1 MYTFICTI
9 FRYLYTIYFGGIL
22 FVPPS
27 FSILFCLRILY
38 LDSGCCLKM
47 KMSRRG
53 LRDEEIERLL
63 CEIPSDEDSTVDT
76 TDDESDYEASIVA
89 EAIVSSEGEVSESEE
104 ESESTPP
111 KRAADTAPTWGQ
123 QFNATSGMQFDS
135 ESGPSAF
142 IRDIDDPEPID
153 IFEKIFPK
161 ELVELIVFQTNLYA
175 TQSGKSFTPTTDN
188 EIRTFLGINILMGIK
203 RMPAYRDYWSSAPE
217 LHDRYIA
224 SLMAVNRFGW
234 LLRNIHLNDNTLHP
248 EKGHPGYDKLYKLRP
263 VIKILSESFSKCYQ
277 PSKHLAI
284 DESMIKFKG
293 RNSMKQYMRDKPIK
307 RGYKVWMLCDKTSY
321 NLKFDIYTGKVGDTV
336 QTGLGEHVVL
346 SLSSELVNKGHYL
359 YFDNYFNSYNLL
371 AGLQQRNIYACGTV
385 QPTRKHLPKLKTDK
399 ELSRGEFDWRVSN
412 CGILYLKWKDK
423 RAVHLLSNF
432 HSPEVTTVTR
442 RERDGSRIE
451 LPCPQA
457 VMDYNAHMNNVDKF
471 DQLKKSY
478 EISRRSKKW
487 WHRIFFHLLDVS
499 IVNSY
504 IIWKELGDR
513 EKMTAKVF
521 RMSILQSL
529 VTQKT
534 PLRPSR
540 LHESQVHVKKNKPYV
555 SSRQRLDNSSHQP
568 EPKQK
573 GAFKIFTKRNKKHIL
588 FVRVEFKG
596 ELQAQTKIS
605 QKL

>member
-1 MYTFICTI
+1 
-9 FRYLYTIYFGGIL
+9 
-22 FVPPS
+22 
-27 FSILFCLRILY
+27 
-38 LDSGCCLKM
+38 
-47 KMSRRG
+47 MSRRG

-161 ELVELIVFQTNLYA
+161 ELVQLIVFQTNLYA

-321 NLKFDIYTGKVGDTV
+321 NLKFDIYTGKEILTAALEEWSNSRMPLSQYDNRVKILSYLWGFLNRSSAFAVTV
-336 QTGLGEHVVL
+336 Q
-346 SLSSELVNKGHYL
+346 
-359 YFDNYFNSYNLL
+359 
-371 AGLQQRNIYACGTV
+371 
-385 QPTRKHLPKLKTDK
+385 
-399 ELSRGEFDWRVSN
+399 
-412 CGILYLKWKDK
+412 
-423 RAVHLLSNF
+423 
-432 HSPEVTTVTR
+432 
-442 RERDGSRIE
+442 
-451 LPCPQA
+451 
-457 VMDYNAHMNNVDKF
+457 
-471 DQLKKSY
+471 
-478 EISRRSKKW
+478 
-487 WHRIFFHLLDVS
+487 
-499 IVNSY
+499 
-504 IIWKELGDR
+504 
-513 EKMTAKVF
+513 
-521 RMSILQSL
+521 
-529 VTQKT
+529 
-534 PLRPSR
+534 
-540 LHESQVHVKKNKPYV
+540 
-555 SSRQRLDNSSHQP
+555 
-568 EPKQK
+568 
-573 GAFKIFTKRNKKHIL
+573 
-588 FVRVEFKG
+588 
-596 ELQAQTKIS
+596 AQCVIM
-605 QKL
+605 

>member
-1 MYTFICTI
+1 
-9 FRYLYTIYFGGIL
+9 
-22 FVPPS
+22 
-27 FSILFCLRILY
+27 
-38 LDSGCCLKM
+38 
-47 KMSRRG
+47 MSRRG

-321 NLKFDIYTGKVGDTV
+321 NLKFDIYTGKARCFETTTEAAAAAAWPAFSPNGAAPP
-336 QTGLGEHVVL
+336 
-346 SLSSELVNKGHYL
+346 
-359 YFDNYFNSYNLL
+359 F
-371 AGLQQRNIYACGTV
+371 
-385 QPTRKHLPKLKTDK
+385 
-399 ELSRGEFDWRVSN
+399 RG
-412 CGILYLKWKDK
+412 YP
-423 RAVHLLSNF
+423 A
-432 HSPEVTTVTR
+432 PER
-442 RERDGSRIE
+442 
-451 LPCPQA
+451 
-457 VMDYNAHMNNVDKF
+457 
-471 DQLKKSY
+471 
-478 EISRRSKKW
+478 
-487 WHRIFFHLLDVS
+487 
-499 IVNSY
+499 
-504 IIWKELGDR
+504 
-513 EKMTAKVF
+513 
-521 RMSILQSL
+521 
-529 VTQKT
+529 
-534 PLRPSR
+534 PLREASGCPARLPQTCCTTPGRHLFFGPRRVGFQRGASLLRSR
-540 LHESQVHVKKNKPYV
+540 CC
-555 SSRQRLDNSSHQP
+555 
-568 EPKQK
+568 
-573 GAFKIFTKRNKKHIL
+573 AF
-588 FVRVEFKG
+588 
-596 ELQAQTKIS
+596 
-605 QKL
+605 

>member
-1 MYTFICTI
+1 
-9 FRYLYTIYFGGIL
+9 
-22 FVPPS
+22 
-27 FSILFCLRILY
+27 
-38 LDSGCCLKM
+38 
-47 KMSRRG
+47 MSRRG

-321 NLKFDIYTGKVGDTV
+321 NLKFDIYTGKTDDTEDTV
-336 QTGLGEHVVL
+336 SKDDGDVALEEHVPPT
-346 SLSSELVNKGHYL
+346 
-359 YFDNYFNSYNLL
+359 
-371 AGLQQRNIYACGTV
+371 YA
-385 QPTRKHLPKLKTDK
+385 
-399 ELSRGEFDWRVSN
+399 
-412 CGILYLKWKDK
+412 
-423 RAVHLLSNF
+423 
-432 HSPEVTTVTR
+432 
-442 RERDGSRIE
+442 
-451 LPCPQA
+451 
-457 VMDYNAHMNNVDKF
+457 
-471 DQLKKSY
+471 
-478 EISRRSKKW
+478 
-487 WHRIFFHLLDVS
+487 
-499 IVNSY
+499 
-504 IIWKELGDR
+504 
-513 EKMTAKVF
+513 
-521 RMSILQSL
+521 
-529 VTQKT
+529 
-534 PLRPSR
+534 
-540 LHESQVHVKKNKPYV
+540 
-555 SSRQRLDNSSHQP
+555 
-568 EPKQK
+568 
-573 GAFKIFTKRNKKHIL
+573 KHIFSNVL
-588 FVRVEFKG
+588 FKAASGEYEQQTPSTETLVAKASCEIVYVDNNNCDEFVQTETE
-596 ELQAQTKIS
+596 ELELIRF
-605 QKL
+605 

>member
-1 MYTFICTI
+1 
-9 FRYLYTIYFGGIL
+9 
-22 FVPPS
+22 
-27 FSILFCLRILY
+27 
-38 LDSGCCLKM
+38 
-47 KMSRRG
+47 MSRRG

-161 ELVELIVFQTNLYA
+161 ELVQLIVFQTNLYA

-321 NLKFDIYTGKVGDTV
+321 NLKFDIYTGK
-336 QTGLGEHVVL
+336 
-346 SLSSELVNKGHYL
+346 
-359 YFDNYFNSYNLL
+359 
-371 AGLQQRNIYACGTV
+371 
-385 QPTRKHLPKLKTDK
+385 
-399 ELSRGEFDWRVSN
+399 RV
-412 CGILYLKWKDK
+412 
-423 RAVHLLSNF
+423 
-432 HSPEVTTVTR
+432 R
-442 RERDGSRIE
+442 REGVPERQLS
-451 LPCPQA
+451 
-457 VMDYNAHMNNVDKF
+457 VMDPRHGGRI
-471 DQLKKSY
+471 LIKSRKGGVTV
-478 EISRRSKKW
+478 RRGP
-487 WHRIFFHLLDVS
+487 HG
-499 IVNSY
+499 
-504 IIWKELGDR
+504 LGDR
-513 EKMTAKVF
+513 CRSPPAAGCPCRCETRRCAT
-521 RMSILQSL
+521 RGL
-529 VTQKT
+529 
-534 PLRPSR
+534 PRRCHP
-540 LHESQVHVKKNKPYV
+540 
-555 SSRQRLDNSSHQP
+555 
-568 EPKQK
+568 
-573 GAFKIFTKRNKKHIL
+573 FT
-588 FVRVEFKG
+588 
-596 ELQAQTKIS
+596 
-605 QKL
+605 

>member
-1 MYTFICTI
+1 
-9 FRYLYTIYFGGIL
+9 
-22 FVPPS
+22 
-27 FSILFCLRILY
+27 
-38 LDSGCCLKM
+38 
-47 KMSRRG
+47 MSRRG

-399 ELSRGEFDWRVSN
+399 ELSRDFNLNTPDGTGTLNAMR
-412 CGILYLKWKDK
+412 GIMCVTPHD
-423 RAVHLLSNF
+423 ALL
-432 HSPEVTTVTR
+432 
-442 RERDGSRIE
+442 
-451 LPCPQA
+451 PQK
-457 VMDYNAHMNNVDKF
+457 NV
-471 DQLKKSY
+471 KKLN
-478 EISRRSKKW
+478 
-487 WHRIFFHLLDVS
+487 H
-499 IVNSY
+499 
-504 IIWKELGDR
+504 
-513 EKMTAKVF
+513 
-521 RMSILQSL
+521 
-529 VTQKT
+529 
-534 PLRPSR
+534 RPSAQHVSEAGENDMQTFHR
-540 LHESQVHVKKNKPYV
+540 TQVGGLKAIKIED
-555 SSRQRLDNSSHQP
+555 LDIIAP
-568 EPKQK
+568 AK
-573 GAFKIFTKRNKKHIL
+573 GLGPALSPT
-588 FVRVEFKG
+588 
-596 ELQAQTKIS
+596 
-605 QKL
+605 

>member
-1 MYTFICTI
+1 
-9 FRYLYTIYFGGIL
+9 
-22 FVPPS
+22 
-27 FSILFCLRILY
+27 
-38 LDSGCCLKM
+38 
-47 KMSRRG
+47 MSRRG

-161 ELVELIVFQTNLYA
+161 ELVQLIVFQTNLYA

-321 NLKFDIYTGKVGDTV
+321 NLKFDIYTGKGVAGVGVDLSV
-336 QTGLGEHVVL
+336 Q
-346 SLSSELVNKGHYL
+346 
-359 YFDNYFNSYNLL
+359 
-371 AGLQQRNIYACGTV
+371 AGG
-385 QPTRKHLPKLKTDK
+385 
-399 ELSRGEFDWRVSN
+399 RVSLEGG
-412 CGILYLKWKDK
+412 CDGWARGASRRRWDASWPRARRQIVGVARRRGRGSEDHRGSATGISGAAL
-423 RAVHLLSNF
+423 
-432 HSPEVTTVTR
+432 
-442 RERDGSRIE
+442 G
-451 LPCPQA
+451 
-457 VMDYNAHMNNVDKF
+457 
-471 DQLKKSY
+471 DQLAPDQLR
-478 EISRRSKKW
+478 EGVGLRSGHPKVTE
-487 WHRIFFHLLDVS
+487 LDVMQH
-499 IVNSY
+499 
-504 IIWKELGDR
+504 R
-513 EKMTAKVF
+513 
-521 RMSILQSL
+521 
-529 VTQKT
+529 
-534 PLRPSR
+534 
-540 LHESQVHVKKNKPYV
+540 
-555 SSRQRLDNSSHQP
+555 
-568 EPKQK
+568 
-573 GAFKIFTKRNKKHIL
+573 
-588 FVRVEFKG
+588 
-596 ELQAQTKIS
+596 
-605 QKL
+605 

>member
-1 MYTFICTI
+1 
-9 FRYLYTIYFGGIL
+9 
-22 FVPPS
+22 
-27 FSILFCLRILY
+27 
-38 LDSGCCLKM
+38 
-47 KMSRRG
+47 MSRRG

-161 ELVELIVFQTNLYA
+161 ELVQLIVFQTNLYA

-432 HSPEVTTVTR
+432 HSPEVTTFDMANNEVGATAVDREVKADSLSESNQVVTKTETRSSRVSDSGIGDSTISTEMGSPNAESSPIMETPR
-442 RERDGSRIE
+442 RDEYD
-451 LPCPQA
+451 
-457 VMDYNAHMNNVDKF
+457 NK
-471 DQLKKSY
+471 QLK
-478 EISRRSKKW
+478 EDITRSVEHINERLSKN
-487 WHRIFFHLLDVS
+487 IDET
-499 IVNSY
+499 N
-504 IIWKELGDR
+504 E
-513 EKMTAKVF
+513 T
-521 RMSILQSL
+521 
-529 VTQKT
+529 
-534 PLRPSR
+534 LRK
-540 LHESQVHVKKNKPYV
+540 LAV
-555 SSRQRLDNSSHQP
+555 SSHQRID
-568 EPKQK
+568 ELTVWFEENV
-573 GAFKIFTKRNKKHIL
+573 ASSTKRFEK
-588 FVRVEFKG
+588 VESDVK
-596 ELQAQTKIS
+596 
-605 QKL
+605 

>member
-1 MYTFICTI
+1 
-9 FRYLYTIYFGGIL
+9 
-22 FVPPS
+22 
-27 FSILFCLRILY
+27 
-38 LDSGCCLKM
+38 
-47 KMSRRG
+47 MSRRG

-321 NLKFDIYTGKVGDTV
+321 NLKFDIYTGKRDRAPRASPGHPPVMGRCRRRPNGLVTWHKGAAGSLPRQEVGCTW
-336 QTGLGEHVVL
+336 QAGSPGFSRWLGTGH
-346 SLSSELVNKGHYL
+346 
-359 YFDNYFNSYNLL
+359 
-371 AGLQQRNIYACGTV
+371 AA
-385 QPTRKHLPKLKTDK
+385 
-399 ELSRGEFDWRVSN
+399 
-412 CGILYLKWKDK
+412 LYL
-423 RAVHLLSNF
+423 RCSAL
-432 HSPEVTTVTR
+432 PATAR
-442 RERDGSRIE
+442 R
-451 LPCPQA
+451 
-457 VMDYNAHMNNVDKF
+457 
-471 DQLKKSY
+471 
-478 EISRRSKKW
+478 
-487 WHRIFFHLLDVS
+487 
-499 IVNSY
+499 
-504 IIWKELGDR
+504 
-513 EKMTAKVF
+513 
-521 RMSILQSL
+521 
-529 VTQKT
+529 
-534 PLRPSR
+534 
-540 LHESQVHVKKNKPYV
+540 
-555 SSRQRLDNSSHQP
+555 
-568 EPKQK
+568 
-573 GAFKIFTKRNKKHIL
+573 HI
-588 FVRVEFKG
+588 
-596 ELQAQTKIS
+596 
-605 QKL
+605 

>member
-1 MYTFICTI
+1 
-9 FRYLYTIYFGGIL
+9 
-22 FVPPS
+22 
-27 FSILFCLRILY
+27 
-38 LDSGCCLKM
+38 
-47 KMSRRG
+47 MSRRG

-161 ELVELIVFQTNLYA
+161 ELVQLIVFQTNLYA

-478 EISRRSKKW
+478 EISRRSLTDEQITELAN
-487 WHRIFFHLLDVS
+487 RIDP
-499 IVNSY
+499 
-504 IIWKELGDR
+504 D
-513 EKMTAKVF
+513 
-521 RMSILQSL
+521 
-529 VTQKT
+529 
-534 PLRPSR
+534 
-540 LHESQVHVKKNKPYV
+540 ES
-555 SSRQRLDNSSHQP
+555 D
-568 EPKQK
+568 
-573 GAFKIFTKRNKKHIL
+573 
-588 FVRVEFKG
+588 VEFD
-596 ELQAQTKIS
+596 ESDDEDDALIQRNHSDESSSDEETVSLAKILGRS
-605 QKL
+605 EFLRHTDE

>member
-1 MYTFICTI
+1 
-9 FRYLYTIYFGGIL
+9 
-22 FVPPS
+22 
-27 FSILFCLRILY
+27 
-38 LDSGCCLKM
+38 
-47 KMSRRG
+47 MSRRG

-161 ELVELIVFQTNLYA
+161 ELVQLIVFQTNLYA

-321 NLKFDIYTGKVGDTV
+321 NLKFDIYTGKSNHVDVDEGRSSWSLTVSTRADALADREGTEVVASTAAAVVGADDAAVDTRPPAAEAV
-336 QTGLGEHVVL
+336 SSSSTRNHISGPTGPYLSRRARIYPTMQTG
-346 SLSSELVNKGHYL
+346 
-359 YFDNYFNSYNLL
+359 
-371 AGLQQRNIYACGTV
+371 
-385 QPTRKHLPKLKTDK
+385 
-399 ELSRGEFDWRVSN
+399 
-412 CGILYLKWKDK
+412 
-423 RAVHLLSNF
+423 
-432 HSPEVTTVTR
+432 
-442 RERDGSRIE
+442 RI
-451 LPCPQA
+451 A
-457 VMDYNAHMNNVDKF
+457 
-471 DQLKKSY
+471 
-478 EISRRSKKW
+478 
-487 WHRIFFHLLDVS
+487 
-499 IVNSY
+499 
-504 IIWKELGDR
+504 
-513 EKMTAKVF
+513 
-521 RMSILQSL
+521 
-529 VTQKT
+529 
-534 PLRPSR
+534 
-540 LHESQVHVKKNKPYV
+540 
-555 SSRQRLDNSSHQP
+555 SSR
-568 EPKQK
+568 
-573 GAFKIFTKRNKKHIL
+573 
-588 FVRVEFKG
+588 
-596 ELQAQTKIS
+596 
-605 QKL
+605 